1 MAAELCLLLGN
12 RTLFLFLLIVDNQVT
27 NLVIGWQW
35 ALSLQPTVSN
45 SNFGNR
51 RQSNSS
57 RTQGGS
63 QRGAHLLDGFVGG
76 EVQAVIPLSFAMT
89 DDQQEV
95 LI

>member
-1 MAAELCLLLGN
+1 MAAELCLSRKRN
-12 RTLFLFLLIVDNQVT
+12 RVLFPKSIVDNQVT

-76 EVQAVIPLSFAMT
+76 EVQAVIPLSFTMT